1 MNCLIKSSIGGMLL
15 LAWIVLLPACSPPVE
30 STVSEKPAATTSTIE
45 EKKPEALLEPF
56 DPPTLAELDAK
67 ADWQDRPVL
76 DSIAT
81 LRELQAGEE
90 PLVSVE
96 EALKMVN
103 DSPEAN
109 AKILSALG
117 RLPAS
122 DDDAD
127 WQATINRHIGG
138 EARSTNPIMS
148 SSAIESD
155 INGLCGFGLFSFD
168 WNMRPFAS
176 KDSVV
181 SWQTSKD
188 QMYDKVVIRD
198 DLTWSDG
205 KPITAHDV
213 VFSYRTIMNPNV
225 PVPAVRSGTDKLR
238 WVEAYDDH
246 TLVYFHRESMA
257 VNVWNINFPV
267 IPKHIYEHS
276 VAEDYTLQNSPYHVK
291 YENNPIS
298 GGAYQI
304 VDRKR
309 GQEVLLER
317 RESYYMF
324 NGKQVRDKPF
334 FKTIRFRIIEDS
346 NTALLALK
354 SGNIEEMILTP
365 EQWTTQATQPAFYER
380 NTKAS
385 GVEWVSFH
393 FCWNTTAPFFEDVRV
408 RKAMSYAFDHNEML
422 SKLCYGLYEP
432 CNGVFHHTSQWY
444 PKDGGEPYKQDLDK
458 AEELLDEAG
467 WEDHDGDG
475 IRDKEINGRQVNFEF
490 TILCTNSPERIA
502 VCNLL
507 KQNLDR
513 IGIICN
519 VRPLE
524 FAVLMEKTQKKEFQA
539 FYGGWGT
546 GTDPYTLENIFKTG
560 EERNYG
566 NYSNKR
572 VDELFAK
579 GLVEFDEAKRQKI
592 YQEIHKILYD
602 EQPYTWLYYRNSF
615 YGFNKELRGYKFS
628 PRGPFNYSPGFG
640 SIWKVVP

>member
-1 MNCLIKSSIGGMLL
+1 MNCLNKNSIIWLL
-15 LAWIVLLPACSPPVE
+15 VLAWITALPACSPPVE
-30 STVSEKPAATTSTIE
+30 NKVDGKPSSAASSSDEKE
-45 EKKPEALLEPF
+45 PEVLLEPF

-76 DSIAT
+76 DSIAM
-81 LRELQAGEE
+81 LRELQAGEK
-90 PLVSVE
+90 PLVTVD

-127 WQATINRHIGG
+127 WEATINRHIGG

-148 SSAIESD
+148 SSTIESD

-267 IPKHIYEHS
+267 IPKHIYEES
-276 VAEDYTLQNSPYHVK
+276 LAEDYTLQNSPYHVK

-304 VDRKR
+304 VERKR

-354 SGNIEEMILTP
+354 SGNIEEMILSP
-365 EQWTTQATQPAFYER
+365 EQWTTQATQSEFYER

-393 FCWNTTAPFFEDVRV
+393 FCWNAKTPFFDDVRV

-475 IRDKEINGRQVNFEF
+475 IRDKEIDGRQVNFEF
-490 TILCTNSPERIA
+490 TILCSNSAERIA

-507 KQNLDR
+507 KQNLDQ
-513 IGIICN
+513 IGVVCH

-524 FAVLMEKTQKKEFQA
+524 FSVLMEKTQKKEFQA
-539 FYGGWGT
+539 HYSGWGT

-566 NYSNKR
+566 SYSNKR
-572 VDELFAK
+572 VDELFAQ
-579 GLVEFDEAKRQKI
+579 GLVEFDEAKRQQI

>member
-1 MNCLIKSSIGGMLL
+1 MNCLNKNSIIWLL
-15 LAWIVLLPACSPPVE
+15 VLAWITALPACSPPVE
-30 STVSEKPAATTSTIE
+30 NKVDGKPSSAASSSDEKE
-45 EKKPEALLEPF
+45 PEVLL

-76 DSIAT
+76 DSIAM
-81 LRELQAGEE
+81 LRELQAGEK
-90 PLVSVE
+90 PLVTVD

-127 WQATINRHIGG
+127 WEATINRHIGG

-148 SSAIESD
+148 SSTIESD

-267 IPKHIYEHS
+267 IPKHIYEES
-276 VAEDYTLQNSPYHVK
+276 LAEDYTLQNSPYHVK

-304 VDRKR
+304 VERKR

-354 SGNIEEMILTP
+354 SGNIEEMILSP
-365 EQWTTQATQPAFYER
+365 EQWTTQATQSEFYER

-393 FCWNTTAPFFEDVRV
+393 FCWNAKTPFFDDVRV

-475 IRDKEINGRQVNFEF
+475 IRDKEIDGRQVNFEF
-490 TILCTNSPERIA
+490 TILCSNSAERIA

-507 KQNLDR
+507 KQNLDQ
-513 IGIICN
+513 IGVVCH

-524 FAVLMEKTQKKEFQA
+524 FSVLMEKTQKKEFQA
-539 FYGGWGT
+539 HYSGWGT

-566 NYSNKR
+566 SYSNKR
-572 VDELFAK
+572 VDELFAQ
-579 GLVEFDEAKRQKI
+579 GLVEFDEAKRQQI